1 LLAER
6 VRQTLMARSIGR
18 AAEALEAIGTADGD
32 LEEAA
37 MMPIRIPRGSTVP
50 AIAKA
55 SP

>member
-1 LLAER
+1 MR
-6 VRQTLMARSIGR
+6 NRP

-50 AIAKA
+50 AMAKA